1 MSDLNWQKSAC
12 NLCYINC
19 GVELGLA
26 GTGSTAKVVKV
37 RGDKQN
43 PKSRGYLCNKAQGI
57 PNYLYHRDR
66 LTSPLRRRADG
77 GFEPVTWETAL
88 SEIAGKLS
96 AIAQQR
102 GGQSLALYGG
112 GGQGNHAGGAYATAF
127 LRGLGSRNVFNA
139 LAQEKTGDFWVN
151 GHLFGAQTCH
161 TAEDIEHCD
170 LLLVLGAN
178 PWLAHGFA
186 NARLAL
192 NAIQK
197 DPSRHLIV
205 VDPRRSETAE
215 MADLHLQLRPGT
227 DAFLL
232 AALLATLA
240 QRGAFNQPFI
250 AAHTAGFAEV
260 AAVLAAVPIEEYAAT
275 ADVPLSL
282 IAQAAE
288 MIMAADRMVVRAE
301 LGIQQGRHST
311 LNSYLEKLLFLLT
324 GHFGRR
330 GTNTL
335 HSWLA
340 PLWGNG
346 RGQVYAPTNTEV
358 IAGLLPPN
366 LLPEA
371 ILGEHPD
378 RLRGLWVDSS
388 NPANTAADTQQV
400 LKALQALELLVVVD
414 VAFTETAQL
423 AHYVLPAS
431 SQYEKCEYTLFSLE
445 APTNFFQVRAPVIA
459 PLEGTLAEPA
469 IYARL
474 SAALGMLPDEATLA
488 SLKLAATAG
497 LASFG
502 TAFQTFIKAQP
513 EFGAVIPIVLY
524 HTLGPSLPDDTAAA
538 APLWLAAQQLARRH
552 AGAVRKA
559 LGEHAP
565 TADANLGDALFM
577 QVVSARSGL
586 AFSTHDTVWSLL
598 EHADQ
603 KIHLAIPRLL
613 DALQA
618 LTPAEAAPDPDF
630 PFLLSAGQRR
640 LQNANQNFRGP
651 GFRKVDPDGA
661 LYIHPDDLQALGL
674 SDAAWLAVE
683 SARSRLI
690 VRARCE
696 AGLRRGYLVLPHGY
710 GQSYPSGAAGERV
723 VCGPRINMLT
733 DSQYRD
739 PIAGTP
745 YHKAVPVR
753 LAVPTASE
761 RSAAERNSA
770 RVIADQQA

>member
-1 MSDLNWQKSAC
+1 MSTLNWQKSAC

-19 GVELGLA
+19 GVELGLEGA
-26 GTGSTAKVVKV
+26 GHEARVVKV
-37 RGDKQN
+37 KGDKQN
-43 PKSRGYLCNKAQGI
+43 PKSQGYLCNKAQGI

-77 GFEPVTWETAL
+77 SFEPVSWEKAL
-88 SEIAGKLS
+88 GEIASKLRG
-96 AIAQQR
+96 IAQQY
-102 GGQSLALYGG
+102 GGHSLALYGG

-127 LRGLGSRNVFNA
+127 LRSLGSRNVFNA

-186 NARLAL
+186 NARLEL

-197 DPSRHLIV
+197 DPARHLIV

-215 MADLHLQLRPGT
+215 MADLHLQVRPGT

-240 QRGAFNQPFI
+240 QRGAFDHAFLTT
-250 AAHTAGFAEV
+250 HTVGYADV
-260 AAVLAAVPIEEYAAT
+260 AAVLAQVPIEEYAAT
-275 ADVPLSL
+275 ADVPLAL
-282 IAQAAE
+282 IAQAAD
-288 MIMAADRMVVRAE
+288 MIMAAEAMVVRAE

-324 GHFGRR
+324 GHFARR

-346 RGQVYAPTNTEV
+346 RGQIYAPTDTEV

-371 ILGEHPD
+371 ILGAHPD

-400 LKALQALELLVVVD
+400 LKALQALDLLVVVD
-414 VAFTETAQL
+414 VAFTETAQY

-431 SQYEKCEYTLFSLE
+431 SQYEKCEYTLFSFE

-459 PLEGTLAEPA
+459 PLAGTLSEPE
-469 IYARL
+469 IYSRL
-474 SAALGMLPDEATLA
+474 SAALGTLPDDATLET
-488 SLKLAATAG
+488 LQRAAAAG
-497 LASFG
+497 LAAFG
-502 TAFQTFIKAQP
+502 RAFQAFIKAEPQ
-513 EFGAVIPIVLY
+513 FGTVIPLILY
-524 HTLGPSLPDDTAAA
+524 NTLGPSLPDHTAAA

-552 AGAVRKA
+552 ADAVRKA
-559 LGEHAP
+559 LGEHSPA
-565 TADANLGDALFM
+565 ADANLGDALFM

-586 AFSTHDTVWSLL
+586 AFSTHDSAWSLV

-603 KIHLAIPRLL
+603 KVHLGIPRLL
-613 DALQA
+613 EALQA
-618 LTPAEAAPDPDF
+618 LSPASVAPDPDF

-640 LQNANQNFRGP
+640 LQNANQNFRDP
-651 GFRKVDPDGA
+651 RFRKDDPDGA
-661 LYIHPDDLQALGL
+661 LYIHPEDLAALGL
-674 SDAAWLAVE
+674 SDKDWVAVA

-690 VRARCE
+690 VRARPE
-696 AGLRRGYLVLPHGY
+696 SGLRRGYLVLPHGY
-710 GQSYPSGAAGERV
+710 GQAYLSAAGGERLI
-723 VCGPRINMLT
+723 CGPRINMLT
-733 DSQYRD
+733 DSQSRD

-753 LAVPTASE
+753 LELPTANE
-761 RSAAERNSA
+761 RAAAEHNSA
-770 RVIADQQA
+770 RVVADQRA